1 MALGIKAKQCLFL
14 FSFLC
19 VFYTT
24 NAVFYTG
31 PVLDRSARDLS
42 EMEYVILKGQEKKDM
57 QREILSILGLSRRP
71 RPLSHQNREHT
82 SAPKFMLNLYES
94 LNTLQEGEE
103 VDDDESYIIDGTPQ
117 LTVEAMSGT
126 QFNYTYNE
134 VNAVNAADTIISLP
148 VHYKPGSVAEH
159 GEYRFYF
166 DVSEVSMDDILT
178 TAELRLY
185 KGLATFSNEITGVYT
200 LTVYRIVQDAY
211 TGEKERLY
219 LSDQVISAD
228 YEGWL
233 ELDITET
240 SFLWPS
246 LPRGHLELEI
256 IVENFRGE
264 KVNSKDIGIIGIS
277 NDEDNNEPFVV
288 AFFKTSQETHSR
300 RTRAARKRKNKKSES
315 SLNVEGKSKKGNNKA
330 RQKECRKRNLFVSF
344 KDLDWQDWI
353 IAPEG
358 YEAFYC
364 YGECAFPLNGH
375 LNATNHA
382 IVQTLVHL
390 MSPSNVPQPCCAPT
404 KLSAISVLFFD
415 ESSNVILKK
424 YREMTVKACGCH

>member
-1 MALGIKAKQCLFL
+1 ML
-14 FSFLC
+14 
-19 VFYTT
+19 
-24 NAVFYTG
+24 
-31 PVLDRSARDLS
+31 
-42 EMEYVILKGQEKKDM
+42 VINVTVYH
-57 QREILSILGLSRRP
+57 S
-71 RPLSHQNREHT
+71 
-82 SAPKFMLNLYES
+82 
-94 LNTLQEGEE
+94 
-103 VDDDESYIIDGTPQ
+103 VYISVQ
-117 LTVEAMSGT
+117 
-126 QFNYTYNE
+126 
-134 VNAVNAADTIISLP
+134 
-148 VHYKPGSVAEH
+148 YKPGSVAKH

-166 DVSEVSMDDILT
+166 DVSDVSMDDILT
-178 TAELRLY
+178 TAELRLF
-185 KGLATFSNEITGVYT
+185 KRFATFSNELSGAYT
-200 LTVYRIVQDAY
+200 LTVYQIVHDAY
-211 TGEKERLY
+211 SGVKEKRY
-219 LSDQVISAD
+219 LSNQVLSAE
-228 YEGWL
+228 YQGWL

-240 SFLWPS
+240 SLLWPS

-264 KVNSKDIGIIGIS
+264 IVSSKDIGIVGIS
-277 NDEDNNEPFVV
+277 DEDDKEPFVV
-288 AFFKTSQETHSR
+288 AFFKTSPETHLR
-300 RTRAARKRKNKKSES
+300 RTRAAKKNKKNKKSGSDSTLSVES
-315 SLNVEGKSKKGNNKA
+315 AGKSRKGNKA
-330 RQKECRKRNLFVSF
+330 RQKECQKRNLFVSF

-390 MSPSNVPQPCCAPT
+390 MSPKHVPQPCCAPT